1 MLVTSISKKV
11 PMLKAVK
18 VAAKKINSNIKVYGA
33 DSDEAC
39 IGRYFVDQFWKI
51 PKLDKLTIDYLLQ
64 YCLENNVTSIIP
76 SRDGEL
82 LFFAKHKNVL
92 NKNGIFVMIATKKA
106 VGRCLDKY
114 LFSKFGTKH
123 GYHVVQTETSFIDLV
138 GDNQFY
144 VVKERY
150 GAGSKNIGL
159 KLTKDQSIKYAEKLI
174 TPIFQPYIEGE
185 EITADVYVT
194 RNGEVKGIVTRK
206 RVLVVNGESQIST
219 TFRDQRLARLCSKVV
234 TDLELY
240 GHIVLQVIVD
250 KNGHFHIIECN
261 SRFGGASTLSIA
273 AGLDSFYWF
282 ILEVSGN
289 DLHKYPFVRSNKEM
303 MLVRYPEDLI
313 L

>member
-1 MLVTSISKKV
+1 
-11 PMLKAVK
+11 MLKAVK
-18 VAAKKINSNIKVYGA
+18 VAAEKINSNIKVYGA
-33 DSDEAC
+33 DSDDHC

-51 PKLDKLTIDYLLQ
+51 PNFNKLTVDYLLQ
-64 YCLENNVTSIIP
+64 YCIENHITSIIP

-92 NKNGIFVMIATKKA
+92 NENGIFVMIATKKA
-106 VGRCLDKY
+106 VGRCVDKY

-123 GYHVVQTETSFIDLV
+123 GYPVVQTETSFIDMV

-150 GAGSKNIGL
+150 GAGSKDIGL
-159 KLTKDQSIKYAEKLI
+159 KLTKDQSIEYAEKLAK
-174 TPIFQPYIEGE
+174 PIFQPYIEGD
-185 EITADVYVT
+185 EISADVYVMRT
-194 RNGEVKGIVTRK
+194 GEVKGVVTRK
-206 RVLVVNGESQIST
+206 RVLVVDGESQIST
-219 TFRDQRLARLCSKVV
+219 TFRDQRLAKLCSKMV

-240 GHIVLQVIVD
+240 GHVVLQVIVD
-250 KNGHFHIIECN
+250 KNGYFHIIECN

-282 ILEVSGN
+282 ILETNGN
-289 DLHKYPFVRSNKEM
+289 DLHKHPFVHTNKEM